1 MSDLD
6 LNINNYNNN
15 DIEKFFKLNNK
26 KYTES
31 DVELREYEIREQL
44 ISSGAVNARFK
55 KDLIVVNYGLC
66 SIFSTKRKV

>member
-15 DIEKFFKLNNK
+15 DIEIFFKLNNK

-44 ISSGAVNARFK
+44 ISSGTVNAKFK
-55 KDLIVVNYGLC
+55 KDLIDFL
-66 SIFSTKRKV
+66 TKAKRLSYF